1 MITVATMFESI
12 NKICNNTHTITF
24 STTPLPINT
33 DSQNVWSLYKCSSTG
48 DVRRTS
54 ALKSRQRVTE
64 GIFGSLWLYVSGTQS
79 LQPAGTLQLIM
90 SFIRGIRHSSLDYFR
105 PHSTPTLRRNHT
117 LMLLITASCMS
128 CVCVYMCERAQDR
141 GTLCSAAAQGDGGCW
156 FQWN

>member
-12 NKICNNTHTITF
+12 NKICNNNTHNHFLHNSFAYQHWFPKRVISF
-24 STTPLPINT
+24 
-33 DSQNVWSLYKCSSTG
+33 QVQRRA

-64 GIFGSLWLYVSGTQS
+64 GIFASLWLYVSGTQS

-90 SFIRGIRHSSLDYFR
+90 SFIRGIHHSSLDYFR
-105 PHSTPTLRRNHT
+105 PHLTPTLRRDHT

-128 CVCVYMCERAQDR
+128 CVCVCMCERGQNRD
-141 GTLCSAAAQGDGGCW
+141 TLFCCW
-156 FQWN
+156 TRWWWL